1 MIKLA
6 TLLKE
11 IQGSPKAIF
20 LAGPAGSG
28 KSTLTKQLLPSSYQ
42 VINSD
47 DTYEEL
53 LKASGIGLKQKDFT
67 PDQLSQA
74 AKLQAQARKTTQDK
88 LAQSIEDKN
97 NIIIDG
103 TGAASGPLL
112 KKKQQL
118 EDLGYETF
126 MLMIYVSPLTSL
138 ERNQQRDR
146 SLMPGIVL
154 RTWRDVNKNIGVY
167 EQAFGDNFVLLNNNP
182 EDNVIWI
189 LGTREGN
196 AEDEKD
202 VMLRTADVDKYPNL
216 TVDVISTSGEVSG
229 TKARQALNISKEDFF
244 TFLPDEIKDEK
255 EGVYNIL
262 TKTQTQE
269 RFVPG
274 PLLHENFTPQK
285 APLMGRFVDYAC
297 DRLNIDK
304 PKVFVI
310 NSPTYSQEHKSF
322 GGYYPQEQEIKI
334 VVHNRNMADIL
345 RTLAHELVHHMQN
358 LNGKELNGED
368 GSDTENEANA
378 MAGVI
383 MREFGR
389 ENP

>member
-88 LAQSIEDKN
+88 LTQSIEDKN

-103 TGAASGPLL
+103 TGATSGPVL

-138 ERNQQRDR
+138 ERNQERER
-146 SLMPGIVL
+146 SLMPGIIL
-154 RTWRDVNKNIGVY
+154 RTWRDVNKNIDVY
-167 EQAFGDNFVLLNNNP
+167 EQAFGDNFILLNNDP
-182 EDNVIWI
+182 E
-189 LGTREGN
+189 N
-196 AEDEKD
+196 ATQEFSPELVKPFIQSSSAIGKPKTPEEMAKSKSEKD
-202 VMLRTADVDKYPNL
+202 QLNKDIESMVKTLPKFDD
-216 TVDVISTSGEVSG
+216 ISSA
-229 TKARQALNISKEDFF
+229 KSK
-244 TFLPDEIKDEK
+244 I
-255 EGVYNIL
+255 
-262 TKTQTQE
+262 Q
-269 RFVPG
+269 
-274 PLLHENFTPQK
+274 NF
-285 APLMGRFVDYAC
+285 
-297 DRLNIDK
+297 I
-304 PKVFVI
+304 
-310 NSPTYSQEHKSF
+310 
-322 GGYYPQEQEIKI
+322 
-334 VVHNRNMADIL
+334 
-345 RTLAHELVHHMQN
+345 
-358 LNGKELNGED
+358 
-368 GSDTENEANA
+368 
-378 MAGVI
+378 
-383 MREFGR
+383 
-389 ENP
+389 

>member
-74 AKLQAQARKTTQDK
+74 AKLQAQARKTTQDT

-167 EQAFGDNFVLLNNNP
+167 EQAFGDNFILLNNNP
-182 EDNVIWI
+182 E
-189 LGTREGN
+189 N
-196 AEDEKD
+196 ANQEFSPELVKPFTQASSAIGKPKTPEEMAKSKAEKD
-202 VMLRTADVDKYPNL
+202 QLNKDIESMVKTLPKFDD
-216 TVDVISTSGEVSG
+216 ISSA
-229 TKARQALNISKEDFF
+229 KSK
-244 TFLPDEIKDEK
+244 I
-255 EGVYNIL
+255 
-262 TKTQTQE
+262 Q
-269 RFVPG
+269 
-274 PLLHENFTPQK
+274 NF
-285 APLMGRFVDYAC
+285 
-297 DRLNIDK
+297 I
-304 PKVFVI
+304 
-310 NSPTYSQEHKSF
+310 
-322 GGYYPQEQEIKI
+322 
-334 VVHNRNMADIL
+334 
-345 RTLAHELVHHMQN
+345 
-358 LNGKELNGED
+358 
-368 GSDTENEANA
+368 
-378 MAGVI
+378 
-383 MREFGR
+383 
-389 ENP
+389 

>member
-11 IQGSPKAIF
+11 IKGTPKAIF

-103 TGAASGPLL
+103 TGAASGPVL

-138 ERNQQRDR
+138 ERNQERDR
-146 SLMPGIVL
+146 SLMPSIVL

-167 EQAFGDNFVLLNNNP
+167 EQAFGDNFVLIDNDSKDSNKGFSP
-182 EDNVIWI
+182 E
-189 LGTREGN
+189 LLKPYLQASSATGKPKTPEEM
-196 AEDEKD
+196 AKSKAEKD
-202 VMLRTADVDKYPNL
+202 
-216 TVDVISTSGEVSG
+216 
-229 TKARQALNISKEDFF
+229 ALNQDIESMVKSLPKFNDISS
-244 TFLPDEIKDEK
+244 IKSK
-255 EGVYNIL
+255 I
-262 TKTQTQE
+262 Q
-269 RFVPG
+269 
-274 PLLHENFTPQK
+274 NF
-285 APLMGRFVDYAC
+285 
-297 DRLNIDK
+297 I
-304 PKVFVI
+304 
-310 NSPTYSQEHKSF
+310 
-322 GGYYPQEQEIKI
+322 
-334 VVHNRNMADIL
+334 
-345 RTLAHELVHHMQN
+345 
-358 LNGKELNGED
+358 
-368 GSDTENEANA
+368 
-378 MAGVI
+378 
-383 MREFGR
+383 
-389 ENP
+389 

>member
-11 IQGSPKAIF
+11 IQGTPKAIF

-74 AKLQAQARKTTQDK
+74 AKLQAQARKTTQDI

-103 TGAASGPLL
+103 TGAASGPVL

-138 ERNQQRDR
+138 ERNQERDR

-167 EQAFGDNFVLLNNNP
+167 EQAFGDNFILLNNDSKNANKDFSP
-182 EDNVIWI
+182 ELIKPFTQASSAI
-189 LGTREGN
+189 GKPKTPEEM
-196 AEDEKD
+196 AKSKAEKD
-202 VMLRTADVDKYPNL
+202 QLNKDIESMVKTLPKFDD
-216 TVDVISTSGEVSG
+216 ISSA
-229 TKARQALNISKEDFF
+229 KSK
-244 TFLPDEIKDEK
+244 I
-255 EGVYNIL
+255 
-262 TKTQTQE
+262 Q
-269 RFVPG
+269 
-274 PLLHENFTPQK
+274 NF
-285 APLMGRFVDYAC
+285 
-297 DRLNIDK
+297 I
-304 PKVFVI
+304 
-310 NSPTYSQEHKSF
+310 
-322 GGYYPQEQEIKI
+322 
-334 VVHNRNMADIL
+334 
-345 RTLAHELVHHMQN
+345 
-358 LNGKELNGED
+358 
-368 GSDTENEANA
+368 
-378 MAGVI
+378 
-383 MREFGR
+383 
-389 ENP
+389 

>member
-167 EQAFGDNFVLLNNNP
+167 EQAFGDNFILIDNDP
-182 EDNVIWI
+182 E
-189 LGTREGN
+189 N
-196 AEDEKD
+196 ATQEFSTKLVEPFIQASSAVGKPKTPEEMAKSKAEKD
-202 VMLRTADVDKYPNL
+202 
-216 TVDVISTSGEVSG
+216 
-229 TKARQALNISKEDFF
+229 QLNKDIESMVKTLPEFDDLSSAKSK
-244 TFLPDEIKDEK
+244 I
-255 EGVYNIL
+255 
-262 TKTQTQE
+262 Q
-269 RFVPG
+269 
-274 PLLHENFTPQK
+274 NF
-285 APLMGRFVDYAC
+285 
-297 DRLNIDK
+297 I
-304 PKVFVI
+304 
-310 NSPTYSQEHKSF
+310 
-322 GGYYPQEQEIKI
+322 
-334 VVHNRNMADIL
+334 
-345 RTLAHELVHHMQN
+345 
-358 LNGKELNGED
+358 
-368 GSDTENEANA
+368 
-378 MAGVI
+378 
-383 MREFGR
+383 
-389 ENP
+389 